1 MEERNANSNNEL
13 TNDKTNLDTKF
24 VKTEDA
30 KNQEGE
36 NNIAGNNIGHNN
48 IRSNDVKNS
57 DSKKNANKKSRT
69 RMYIVLL
76 FILAVVLIGYI
87 IFRGEYLEILEIG
100 EEYISIFWQ
109 NVNYAAITFGINFI
123 LLFIIIYINNSR
135 IKKALKPFFELEK
148 REMPKLP
155 NKSISFILSVIVS
168 AVTSEFILNQ
178 YMLFTNATA
187 FGVND
192 PVFGIDIGYFMFQK
206 PFIETMLIY
215 AILLIVGLTIYTVI
229 YYIAVFNICFDGID
243 REALKKSK
251 LLKQLFMNIKILAIF
266 LAGFVLI
273 KTQDIGFDKFLNLQE
288 DTTYSIYGAGVTD
301 VTIKLWGYRILPILI
316 ILSVFMAIRA
326 FNKGKTK
333 KIIMWVLAVPIYII
347 VLLIVMAIFQAIF
360 ITPNELDREE
370 DNIRNNINFTKE
382 AYGIDADVFTI
393 ENGGETITE
402 DTLNQLGDTINNI
415 VIVDKDTVLK
425 DLNTVQT
432 EKGYYTYETAKIAS
446 CRVNGEQQLVYVSP
460 REISNSNS
468 TYNNQTYEYTH
479 GYGVV
484 VTSATDTDSNG
495 NLIKLQKNFNTSDS
509 DIIAITEPRIY
520 FGLQTN
526 NNIVTNSKNR
536 KEFDYPASSTSNAE
550 NVYEGDA
557 GLSLNFID
565 RFILGIKEGDLN
577 LAFSANVNSDSKILT
592 NRNIIERAKT
602 LMPYLLYDENPYL
615 VVNDNGELIWVLD
628 AYTTSNY
635 YPYSQKTTIQLDTLN
650 KLELNY
656 IRNSVKVLINA
667 YDGTIK
673 FYITDI
679 TDPIASAYEKIY
691 PDLFVDKDEEIP
703 SDISS
708 QFIYPEFLY
717 NIQADIILRYHDI
730 QPDVLYRGDDVWD
743 VATHNT
749 GRVSTKTGVDIE
761 PYYTMVK
768 TIDSDAS
775 RLGLVLPFTPAEKQ
789 NITSY
794 MVATYEGGTPKLT
807 IYKFASDSNILGP
820 MQLDTQIEQDAD
832 ISNELE
838 ALNVTGTRITKN
850 MIIVPLDNTLLYVEP
865 VYQEYIN
872 EEDSVPT
879 LRKVIVASGNKLAIG
894 DEINEALRNLV
905 SQYAV
910 DIEVENT
917 DNVEDLIDAIIKANG
932 NLKDS
937 TSNSNFEM
945 MGKDIQRL
953 QELIDQ
959 LEVIVEEERENQEAN
974 EILANELADEMVNG
988 LVTNSV
994 LANEMQ

>member
-1 MEERNANSNNEL
+1 MKDGNVNSNEEL
-13 TNDKTNLDTKF
+13 TNDEAKTDTKF
-24 VKTEDA
+24 TKADNLSRQAEER
-30 KNQEGE
+30 KNKAD
-36 NNIAGNNIGHNN
+36 I
-48 IRSNDVKNS
+48 
-57 DSKKNANKKSRT
+57 SKVNNKKSKT

-76 FILAVVLIGYI
+76 FALVVVLIGYV

-100 EEYISIFWQ
+100 EEYIGIFWQ
-109 NVNYAAITFGINFI
+109 NVNYTAITFGINFVFLFLI
-123 LLFIIIYINNSR
+123 LYINNNR
-135 IKKALKPFFELEK
+135 IKKALKPFFELENK
-148 REMPKLP
+148 KMPKLP
-155 NKSISFILSVIVS
+155 NKSISFILAVIVS
-168 AVTSEFILNQ
+168 AFTTEIILNQ

-192 PVFGIDIGYFMFQK
+192 PVFSLDIGYFMFQK
-206 PFIETMLIY
+206 PFIETMLMY
-215 AILLIVGLTIYTVI
+215 AISLVIGITIYTVI
-229 YYIAVFNICFDGID
+229 YYIVVFNVCFDGVD
-243 REALKKSK
+243 RETLKKSK
-251 LLKQLFMNIKILAIF
+251 LLKQLFFNIKILALL

-288 DTTYSIYGAGVTD
+288 NTTYSIYGAGVTD
-301 VTIKLWGYRILPILI
+301 LTIKLWGYRILPLLI
-316 ILSVFMAIRA
+316 IISVFMAIRS

-333 KIIMWVLAVPIYII
+333 KVIIWVLAVPGYII
-347 VLLIVMAIFQAIF
+347 ALLIVMALFQTIF

-370 DNIRNNINFTKE
+370 DNIRNNITFTKE
-382 AYGIDADVFTI
+382 AYGLETDVFTI
-393 ENGGETITE
+393 ENGGATITE
-402 DTLNQLGDTINNI
+402 NTLNELGDTINNI
-415 VIVDKDTVLK
+415 VIVDKDALLK

-446 CRVNGEQQLVYVSP
+446 YRINGTQQLIYISP
-460 REISNSNS
+460 REIAGDNG

-484 VTSATDTDSNG
+484 VTSATNTDSNG
-495 NLIKLQKNFNTSDS
+495 NLIKLQKNFNTSES
-509 DIIAITEPRIY
+509 DILAITEPRIY
-520 FGLQTN
+520 FGLQTD

-536 KEFDYPASSTSNAE
+536 KEFDYPASGTANAE

-577 LAFSANVNSDSKILT
+577 LAFSANVNSNSKILT

-602 LMPYLLYDENPYL
+602 LMPYLLYDECPYL
-615 VVNDNGELIWVLD
+615 VVNDEGELIWVLD
-628 AYTTSNY
+628 AYTTSSY
-635 YPYSQKTTIQLDTLN
+635 YPYSQKTTLQLDALN

-656 IRNSVKVLINA
+656 IRNSVKVLVNA

-691 PDLFVDKDEEIP
+691 PDLFVDKNENIP

-717 NIQADIILRYHDI
+717 NIQAEIAQRYHDI
-730 QPDVLYRGDDVWD
+730 QPDVLYRGDDVWNI
-743 VATHNT
+743 ATHNT
-749 GRVSTKTGVDIE
+749 GKISTKAGVDIK

-768 TIDSDAS
+768 TLDSTKS
-775 RLGLVLPFTPAEKQ
+775 KLGLVLPFTPNEKQ
-789 NITSY
+789 NIISY
-794 MVATYEGGTPKLT
+794 MVANYEDGEPKLV

-832 ISNELE
+832 ISRELE
-838 ALNVTGTRITKN
+838 SLNVTGTRITKN

-865 VYQEYIN
+865 IYQEYIN

-894 DEINEALRNLV
+894 DNIKEALKNLV

-917 DNVEDLIDAIIKANG
+917 DNIEDLVDAIIKANG
-932 NLKDS
+932 NLKES

-945 MGKDIQRL
+945 IGKDIKKL

-959 LEVIVEEERENQEAN
+959 LEVVVEEERKDQEVN
-974 EILANELADEMVNG
+974 EIYVNELMHNNVLVND
-988 LVTNSV
+988 V
-994 LANEMQ
+994 E